1 MLHLQ
6 YKWTV
11 LTVTTVGVLM
21 AGLDSRIIIVGLPQ
35 VASALGADAEQA
47 IWFTQAYVLGTTVA
61 LLLIG
66 RVTDIVGRLKIYTS
80 GFVIFTIGSALTSLS
95 WGSTELILFRF
106 IQGLGAAIL
115 FTNSIAMIVDATP
128 KDELGFALG
137 VNQIAFRFGAMAGL
151 TVSGIIL
158 SFLDWRALFYINVP
172 IGIFGTFWAQR
183 RLKEIASLEK
193 GAPIDWVGFVTFTT
207 SITGFLLAL
216 TYAAYGIAEQNTVYA
231 LLIISA
237 ISMVAF
243 IVYER
248 NQQHPLLDL
257 RLLKIREFSGGIMA
271 QLLNAIAWGAVL
283 LLLSLYFQLVIG
295 LSPFDAGIRII
306 PFDVAFLF
314 LGVLSGRLSD
324 RFGHL
329 PFTTS
334 GLALTT
340 LSLYLFSTADAY
352 TPYSLV
358 AIYMIILGTGI
369 GLFIPPNISSIMGS
383 VPTQRRGIASA
394 FRATFFNVGF
404 TISLNLAVLI
414 MTFTVPYAIVT
425 DIISSPNAI
434 VIPEV
439 DKILFTEGLKNTYL
453 WLALLNT
460 AGIPPSVL
468 RRGKA
473 RNNGLQK

>member
-1 MLHLQ
+1 MLLLQ

-21 AGLDSRIIIVGLPQ
+21 AGIDSRIVIVGLPQ
-35 VASALGADAEQA
+35 VASALRADAEQA

-66 RVTDIVGRLKIYTS
+66 RVTDIVGRVKIYIS
-80 GFVIFTIGSALTSLS
+80 GFTIFTLGSALTSLA
-95 WGSTELILFRF
+95 WGSPEFILFRG

-128 KDELGFALG
+128 KNELGFALG

-172 IGIFGTFWAQR
+172 IGIFGTVWAQR

-193 GAPIDWVGFVTFTT
+193 GTPIDWVGFVTFTFSLT
-207 SITGFLLAL
+207 SFILAL
-216 TYAAYGIAEQNTVYA
+216 TYAAYGIAEQITVYEF
-231 LLIISA
+231 LIVSA

-243 IVYER
+243 VAYER
-248 NQQHPLLDL
+248 NHEHPLLDL
-257 RLLKIREFSGGIMA
+257 RLLKIREFTGGIIA
-271 QLLNAIAWGAVL
+271 QLLNTIAWGAVL
-283 LLLSLYFQLVIG
+283 LLLSLYFQLVLG

-306 PFDVAFLF
+306 PFDIAFLF
-314 LGVLSGRLSD
+314 LGVLSGRFSD

-334 GLALTT
+334 GLALTSI
-340 LSLYLFSTADAY
+340 SLYLFSTSDAS
-352 TPYSLV
+352 TPYSLL
-358 AIYMIILGTGI
+358 AIYMVLLGAGI
-369 GLFIPPNISSIMGS
+369 GLFISPNISSIMGS

-414 MTFTVPYAIVT
+414 MTFTVPYAVVT
-425 DIISSPNAI
+425 KIISSTNPI

-439 DKILFTEGLKNTYL
+439 DKILFSEGLKNTYL
-453 WLALLNT
+453 WLAVLNT
-460 AGIPPSVL
+460 AAIPPSVL
-468 RRGKA
+468 RGSTLS
-473 RNNGLQK
+473 N